1 MAEAGG
7 EAGQDRGC
15 AIRAAARPLVH
26 FTAPS
31 NWINDPNGLIWLN
44 GRYHLFYQHNP
55 HSCDWGTIH
64 WGHAISDNL
73 LDWEHLP
80 IALPDTPE
88 FCSFSGSAVIDAGN
102 VSGLGQSGQAPL
114 LAFYTAAKKADYTF
128 QQQHLAY
135 SNDGGLTWQDYAHN
149 PIIACGERDVRD
161 PKVFWSEEAG
171 KWVMLLAIAWKHQV
185 GIYHSDN
192 LLDWEQVSA
201 FEVAETYVG
210 EWECPDLVQLTDP
223 VTGASRWCMLVSVGE
238 GAPAGDSGIQYFLG
252 HFDGTHFHAEED
264 HGRWIDAGPDFYAAQ
279 SWSNLPLAQN
289 RVVWTAW
296 MSNRAYAARTPAPV
310 WRGCHVL
317 PREMVLHTD
326 PAGTIRLAQHPV
338 VELAARAPIAQDIA
352 GVAVGPPGGTL
363 WQQELADRQL
373 DLSLAGLDASDGCV
387 RLTLHQGDHRLCL
400 IEIDYRAGEWRYI
413 RDWAHF
419 ANPGKDTVSLA
430 SPFRFPGEFRDWRVI
445 VDDTTLELFSG
456 TGTTVL
462 SLLLFPEAGP
472 IAARLEADCAA
483 CADRLVLRT
492 LGADSVATALN
503 HHKAGG
509 QPL

>member
-7 EAGQDRGC
+7 QAGQDRSRATG
-15 AIRAAARPLVH
+15 AAARPLVH

-102 VSGLGQSGQAPL
+102 VSGLGQNGQAPL

-128 QQQHLAY
+128 QQQHLAV

-149 PIIACGERDVRD
+149 PIIACSERDVRD
-161 PKVFWSEEAG
+161 PKVFWSDEAG
-171 KWVMLLAIAWKHQV
+171 KWVLLLAIAWKHQV
-185 GIYHSDN
+185 AIYHSAN
-192 LLDWEQVSA
+192 LRDWEQVSA

-223 VTGASRWCMLVSVGE
+223 VTGATRWCMLVSVGE

-279 SWSNLPLAQN
+279 SWSNLPDAQN

-296 MSNRAYAARTPAPV
+296 MNNRAYAARTPAPL

-317 PREMVLHTD
+317 PRELALHTAAD
-326 PAGTIRLAQHPV
+326 GVLRLAQHFV
-338 VELAARAPIAQDIA
+338 AELEARTQILEDYATIAVSHE
-352 GVAVGPPGGTL
+352 GGAVL
-363 WQQELADRQL
+363 QRKLDDRQL
-373 DLSLAGLDASDGCV
+373 DLTLTGLDAPDGCV
-387 RLTLHQGDHRLCL
+387 RLTLHQGEQRLCL

-419 ANPGKDTVSLA
+419 ADPGKDTVSLT
-430 SPFRFPGEFRDWRVI
+430 SPFRFAGEFRDWRVV
-445 VDDTTLELFSG
+445 VDDTTLELFTG

-472 IAARLEADCAA
+472 IDARLDAEGAVCAE
-483 CADRLVLRT
+483 RLVLRR
-492 LGADSVATALN
+492 LRADSVATDADDRWI
-503 HHKAGG
+503 GG
-509 QPL
+509 QEI